1 MQQIIWKN
9 LYFIQQAMKQI
20 HNPKTAADGKYEVLL
35 RFYFYKKMKSWFN
48 YLSREKLNK
57 WG

>member
-35 RFYFYKKMKSWFN
+35 RFI
-48 YLSREKLNK
+48 LQEDEILV
-57 WG
+57 